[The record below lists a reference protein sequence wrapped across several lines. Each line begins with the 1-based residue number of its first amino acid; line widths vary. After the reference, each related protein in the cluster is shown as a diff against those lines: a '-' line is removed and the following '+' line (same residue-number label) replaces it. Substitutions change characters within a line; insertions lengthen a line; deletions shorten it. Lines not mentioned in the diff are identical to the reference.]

1 MELIK
6 KIFTYVLM
14 IPLGIA
20 MGPFLIIIWAWVVI
34 GVLFGRND
42 HEAEPEI
49 K

>member
-6 KIFTYVLM
+6 KIFTYLLM
-14 IPLGIA
+14 IPIGIC
-20 MGPFLIIIWAWVVI
+20 MGPVFVVIWAWVVI
-34 GVLFGRND
+34 GILFGRND